1 MKQKTGIPEVVKK
14 AGLGVAAA
22 FGATFIVCCLLA
34 VLVLQELLPMAAAP
48 VAAVIGAGLCVFV
61 SSYFVARGI
70 PQSKLPVAVAM
81 ALAFSLICLAVKAAG
96 FPQWELTL
104 HWTAAVPVLA
114 SVAAGLLASRK
125 KRRRR

>member
-1 MKQKTGIPEVVKK
+1 MKQKTCIPEVVKK

-22 FGATFIVCCLLA
+22 LGVTFIICCVLGA
-34 VLVLQELLPMAAAP
+34 LVLQELLPMAAAP
-48 VAAVIGAGLCVFV
+48 AAAVIGAGLCVFM
-61 SSYFVARGI
+61 SSYIVASGI

-96 FPQWELTL
+96 YPQWELTL
-104 HWTAAVPVLA
+104 HWPAAVPVLA